1 LKLYFFT
8 HSQVVWR
15 DEATGVVEAF
25 KTPLYGRG
33 FRNPAL
39 NNVGRGSSLLDDRI
53 RFVIRKDG
61 SKQRLLEKSRAKG
74 DRASYTSQCTTQL

>member
-1 LKLYFFT
+1 FFT

-39 NNVGRGSSLLDDRI
+39 NNVGRGSSLKVPINQQPDEQGLVRY
-53 RFVIRKDG
+53 R
-61 SKQRLLEKSRAKG
+61 S
-74 DRASYTSQCTTQL
+74 